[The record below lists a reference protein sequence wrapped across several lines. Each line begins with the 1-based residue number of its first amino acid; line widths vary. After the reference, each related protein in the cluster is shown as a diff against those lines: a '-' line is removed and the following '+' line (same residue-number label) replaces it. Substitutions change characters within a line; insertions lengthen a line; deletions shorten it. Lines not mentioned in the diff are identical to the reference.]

1 MTIGTSSGPA
11 PCSPAR
17 PQLRRSRSRSRSRS
31 RTDRMIGG
39 VGGGLDEYSGIDSL
53 L

>member
-17 PQLRRSRSRSRSRS
+17 PQLRRSRSRS